1 MTQPLLIGLVILL
14 LHVIVKFSISW
25 KALDLCDDI
34 FCRSCLAV
42 AIIMML
48 GGAIDVAVSVTHYG
62 TLVLIVGQIL
72 FFFTLLRRPNERRKM
87 V

>member
-1 MTQPLLIGLVILL
+1 MIQPLSIGLVILL

-25 KALDLCDDI
+25 KALDMCDDL

-42 AIIMML
+42 AIILLL
-48 GGAIDVAVSVTHYG
+48 GGAIDVAMTFTQYG
-62 TLVLIVGQIL
+62 TTTLVTGQII
-72 FFFTLLRRPNERRKM
+72 FIFTLLRRPNERRKL